1 MLLVQSG
8 KCRGYGSS
16 APARAMGRL
25 QVRQQRMSRRVG
37 QDLTAARQSL
47 RQIMTRRQEAVLILD
62 GLLD

>member
-1 MLLVQSG
+1 
-8 KCRGYGSS
+8 
-16 APARAMGRL
+16 MGRL